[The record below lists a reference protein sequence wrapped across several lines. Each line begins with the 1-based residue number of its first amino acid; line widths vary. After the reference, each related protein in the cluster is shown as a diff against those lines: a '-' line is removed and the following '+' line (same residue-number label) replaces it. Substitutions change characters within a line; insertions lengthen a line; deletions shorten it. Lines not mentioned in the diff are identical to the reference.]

1 MFSKKPFRIVNEC
14 DFVRFCPPRF
24 IKARRR
30 RVKVDDGVFEDEAL
44 SLCVGRHDDIL
55 LKVDKMAYLSLT
67 VLLQIPSKVNT
78 RNDGNTYF
86 STAGWKAFRRRE
98 MRFKEEQQQQSGRFI
113 HQTTIRIDPSILL
126 FSSFPKFDW
135 KRIGKR
141 TTFINRRLRHGH
153 ARHHQARSG
162 TFKRRKRGRGVIPS
176 KV

>member
-67 VLLQIPSKVNT
+67 VLLQIRQK
-78 RNDGNTYF
+78 
-86 STAGWKAFRRRE
+86 
-98 MRFKEEQQQQSGRFI
+98 
-113 HQTTIRIDPSILL
+113 
-126 FSSFPKFDW
+126 
-135 KRIGKR
+135 
-141 TTFINRRLRHGH
+141 
-153 ARHHQARSG
+153 
-162 TFKRRKRGRGVIPS
+162 
-176 KV
+176 